1 MGPPAPLEHQEA
13 RYNDVLRRHN
23 LAERAERGMAIARTG
38 DPAIAAPYAWRHRSM
53 TVSVTEERRSAIAPI
68 LSDATAITVALTLA
82 SGGIALFATFFVLA
96 FTTVDWPLGPAA
108 VPPYEQ
114 ITRNAQLFHEAFPSF
129 AALPPAQ
136 FAIVAWFCVIAAWL
150 IYLPLVWK
158 LRAQSLVI
166 DHRMVLIGAIMLG
179 LIAIIVPPLF
189 STDPF
194 SYAMYARFT
203 TVYHANP
210 YVATAQSVAPADPL
224 IPYLYW
230 RDIPS
235 PYGPLWTLISQAIA
249 LGQDTSPLEL
259 ILRFKVVAFALTLLD
274 GWLIYCFARQRWP
287 EQAGWYYLAF
297 AWNPMVLLEG
307 IVIGHND
314 VLILA
319 VMLGS
324 AFLLMR
330 ARPVL
335 TVIGLTA
342 SALIKYS
349 TLPAVGLGGLR
360 LLLRTPV
367 RSRWW
372 LALRLTAAT
381 LIVAACAFV
390 PYWVGFASVMSTVNE
405 PGRGVNNLVARGI
418 GGVLWLVTGGR
429 LSVHTPTVIVAI
441 AALLFAIW
449 QVAEIWRTRHALE
462 AWTIH
467 DELAAWADSLAV
479 FLILWPRIRTWYF
492 LVPLGLS
499 LAAGRTPRRISF
511 WFLIGLTLCSYISY
525 FR

>member
-1 MGPPAPLEHQEA
+1 
-13 RYNDVLRRHN
+13 
-23 LAERAERGMAIARTG
+23 
-38 DPAIAAPYAWRHRSM
+38 M
-53 TVSVTEERRSAIAPI
+53 TVSITEERRAAVLPLGAETDEAP
-68 LSDATAITVALTLA
+68 SYATVLMMVAGGLLLA
-82 SGGIALFATFFVLA
+82 LLCVLA
-96 FTTVDWPLGPAA
+96 FTTAQWPIGPAA

-114 ITRNAQLFHEAFPSF
+114 ITRNAQLFHEAFPAF
-129 AALPPAQ
+129 AAFPPAE
-136 FAIVAWFCVIAAWL
+136 FALVAWCCVIGLWL
-150 IYLPLVWK
+150 VYLPLVWK
-158 LRAQSLVI
+158 LRGQAIDPRLV
-166 DHRMVLIGAIMLG
+166 LGGAI
-179 LIAIIVPPLF
+179 AIGIVAVVVPPLF

-194 SYAMYARFT
+194 SYAMYARFE

-210 YVATAQSVAPADPL
+210 YLSTARSVAPADAL

-235 PYGPLWTLISQAIA
+235 PYGPLWTLISQVIV
-249 LGQDTSPLEL
+249 GGEDTPLEM
-259 ILRFKVVAFALTLLD
+259 ILRLKMVAFALTLLD
-274 GWLIYCFARQRWP
+274 GWLIYSFVRRRWP

-297 AWNPMVLLEG
+297 AWNPMVILEG

-324 AFLLMR
+324 ALLLAR
-330 ARPVL
+330 GRPVL
-335 TVIGLTA
+335 AVVGLTA

-360 LLLRTPV
+360 LLLRTPI
-367 RSRWW
+367 RARWW
-372 LALRLTAAT
+372 LALRLAAAT
-381 LIVAACAFV
+381 LAVAVCAFV
-390 PYWVGFASVMSTVNE
+390 PYWTGYASVMSTVNE

-418 GGVLWLVTGGR
+418 GGLLYLVTGGR
-429 LSVHTPTVIVAI
+429 LSAKTPAAIVGI
-441 AALLFAIW
+441 VALLFATW
-449 QVAEIWRTRHALE
+449 QVQEIWRSRHSLA

-492 LVPLGLS
+492 LVPLGLA
-499 LAAGRTPRRISF
+499 LAAGRAPRRFPF
-511 WFLIGLTLCSYISY
+511 WFLIALTLYSYISY

>member
-1 MGPPAPLEHQEA
+1 
-13 RYNDVLRRHN
+13 
-23 LAERAERGMAIARTG
+23 
-38 DPAIAAPYAWRHRSM
+38 M
-53 TVSVTEERRSAIAPI
+53 TVSVTEERRSVVRAILP
-68 LSDATAITVALTLA
+68 DATAITTALTLA
-82 SGGIALFATFFVLA
+82 TGCVALFATFFVLA
-96 FTTVDWPLGPAA
+96 FTTVEWPLGPAA

-114 ITRNAQLFHEAFPSF
+114 ITRNAQLFHEVFPSL
-129 AALPPAQ
+129 ASLPPAQ
-136 FAIVAWFCVIAAWL
+136 FAFVAWMCVIAAWL
-150 IYLPLVWK
+150 VYLPLVWK
-158 LRAQSLVI
+158 LRGEALVI
-166 DHRMVLIGAIMLG
+166 DHRMVLIGAITLG
-179 LIAIIVPPLF
+179 LIAIVVPPLF

-194 SYAMYARFT
+194 SYAMYARFPEI
-203 TVYHANP
+203 YHANP

-235 PYGPLWTLISQAIA
+235 PYGPLWTMVSQGIA
-249 LGQDTSPLEL
+249 AGPDASPLEL
-259 ILRFKVVAFALTLLD
+259 ILRFKVVAFAATLLD
-274 GWLIYCFARQRWP
+274 GWLIYSFVRLRWP
-287 EQAGWYYLAF
+287 ERAGWFYLAF

-307 IVIGHND
+307 VVIGHND

-335 TVIGLTA
+335 AVVGLTA

-367 RSRWW
+367 RTRWW
-372 LALRLTAAT
+372 LALRLAAAT
-381 LIVAACAFV
+381 LVVAACAFI

-405 PGRGVNNLVARGI
+405 PGRGVNNIVARAI
-418 GGVLWLVTGGR
+418 GGLLWLLTGGR
-429 LSVHTPTVIVAI
+429 LSVHTPTVIVVI
-441 AALLFAIW
+441 VALIFAVW
-449 QVAEIWRTRHALE
+449 QVSEIWRTRHDSE

-467 DELAAWADSLAV
+467 DEMAAWADSLAV

-499 LAAGRTPRRISF
+499 LAAGRAPRRVSF
-511 WFLIGLTLCSYISY
+511 WFLIGLTICSYISY

>member
-1 MGPPAPLEHQEA
+1 M
-13 RYNDVLRRHN
+13 
-23 LAERAERGMAIARTG
+23 
-38 DPAIAAPYAWRHRSM
+38 
-53 TVSVTEERRSAIAPI
+53 
-68 LSDATAITVALTLA
+68 
-82 SGGIALFATFFVLA
+82 
-96 FTTVDWPLGPAA
+96 
-108 VPPYEQ
+108 
-114 ITRNAQLFHEAFPSF
+114 
-129 AALPPAQ
+129 
-136 FAIVAWFCVIAAWL
+136 
-150 IYLPLVWK
+150 WK
-158 LRAQSLVI
+158 LRGQSLVI
-166 DHRMVLIGAIMLG
+166 DHRMVLIGAITLG

-203 TVYHANP
+203 TIYHANP

-274 GWLIYCFARQRWP
+274 GWLIYCFVRQRWP

-297 AWNPMVLLEG
+297 AWNPMVLMEG
-307 IVIGHND
+307 VVIGHND

-324 AFLLMR
+324 AFLVMR
-330 ARPVL
+330 SRPVL
-335 TVIGLTA
+335 AVVGLTA

-372 LALRLTAAT
+372 LALRLAAAT
-381 LIVAACAFV
+381 LVVAACAFV
-390 PYWVGFASVMSTVNE
+390 PYWVGFRE
-405 PGRGVNNLVARGI
+405 R
-418 GGVLWLVTGGR
+418 
-429 LSVHTPTVIVAI
+429 
-441 AALLFAIW
+441 
-449 QVAEIWRTRHALE
+449 
-462 AWTIH
+462 
-467 DELAAWADSLAV
+467 DEH
-479 FLILWPRIRTWYF
+479 
-492 LVPLGLS
+492 GQ
-499 LAAGRTPRRISF
+499 
-511 WFLIGLTLCSYISY
+511 
-525 FR
+525 

>member
-1 MGPPAPLEHQEA
+1 
-13 RYNDVLRRHN
+13 
-23 LAERAERGMAIARTG
+23 
-38 DPAIAAPYAWRHRSM
+38 M
-53 TVSVTEERRSAIAPI
+53 TVGVTEERRSAVRPI
-68 LSDATAITVALTLA
+68 LADATAITVAFTLA
-82 SGGIALFATFFVLA
+82 IGGVASFATLFVLG
-96 FTTVDWPLGPAA
+96 FTTVEWPIGPAA

-114 ITRNAQLFHEAFPSF
+114 ITRNAQLFHEAFPAF
-129 AALPPAQ
+129 AALPPAR
-136 FAIVAWFCVIAAWL
+136 FALLAWACVIAAWL
-150 IYLPLVWK
+150 VYLPLIWK
-158 LRAQSLVI
+158 LRALVV
-166 DHRMVLIGAIMLG
+166 DHRIVLAGAIMLG
-179 LIAIIVPPLF
+179 LIAVIVPPLF

-194 SYAMYARFT
+194 SYAMYARFAT
-203 TVYHANP
+203 LYHANP

-235 PYGPLWTLISQAIA
+235 PYGPLWTLFSQVVVA
-249 LGQDTSPLEL
+249 GQDRSPLEL
-259 ILRFKVVAFALTLLD
+259 ILRFKVIAFACTLLD
-274 GWLIYCFARQRWP
+274 GWLIYSFVRQRWP
-287 EQAGWYYLAF
+287 EQAGWCYLAF
-297 AWNPMVLLEG
+297 AWNPMVLIEG

-330 ARPVL
+330 SRPLL
-335 TVIGLTA
+335 TTVGLAA

-367 RSRWW
+367 RARWW
-372 LALRLTAAT
+372 MATRLVAAT
-381 LIVAACAFV
+381 LIVAVCAFI
-390 PYWVGFASVMSTVNE
+390 PYWIGFASVMSTVNE

-418 GGVLWLVTGGR
+418 GGVLWLLSGGR
-429 LSVHTPTVIVAI
+429 LSVHTPAVIVGI
-441 AALLFAIW
+441 VALLFAIW
-449 QVAEIWRTRHALE
+449 QVAEISRSRHTLE

-499 LAAGRTPRRISF
+499 LAAGRAPRRISL
-511 WFLIGLTLCSYISY
+511 WFLIGLTICSYVSY

>member
-1 MGPPAPLEHQEA
+1 
-13 RYNDVLRRHN
+13 
-23 LAERAERGMAIARTG
+23 
-38 DPAIAAPYAWRHRSM
+38 M
-53 TVSVTEERRSAIAPI
+53 TVGITEERQRAVRPMLA
-68 LSDATAITVALTLA
+68 DTTAITVVFTLA
-82 SGGIALFATFFVLA
+82 MGCVALFATLFVLA
-96 FTTVDWPLGPAA
+96 FTTVEWPLGPAA

-114 ITRNAQLFHEAFPSF
+114 ITRNAQLFHEAFPAF

-136 FAIVAWFCVIAAWL
+136 FALLAWLCVIAAWF
-150 IYLPLVWK
+150 IYLPLIWK
-158 LRAQSLVI
+158 LRGLVV
-166 DHRMVLIGAIMLG
+166 DHRVVLAGAIMLG
-179 LIAIIVPPLF
+179 LIAVVVPPLF

-194 SYAMYARFT
+194 SYAMYARFAT
-203 TVYHANP
+203 LYHANP

-230 RDIPS
+230 RNIPS
-235 PYGPLWTLISQAIA
+235 PYGPLWTLISQAIVA
-249 LGQDTSPLEL
+249 GQDVSPLEM
-259 ILRFKVVAFALTLLD
+259 ILRLKVVAFAFTLLD
-274 GWLIYCFARQRWP
+274 GWLVYTFVRQRWP
-287 EQAGWYYLAF
+287 EQAGWCYLAF
-297 AWNPMVLLEG
+297 AWNPMVLIEG

-324 AFLLMR
+324 ALLLAR
-330 ARPVL
+330 SRPVVT
-335 TVIGLTA
+335 TVGLTA

-349 TLPAVGLGGLR
+349 TLPVVGLGGLR

-367 RSRWW
+367 RARWW
-372 LALRLTAAT
+372 LALRLGAAT
-381 LIVAACAFV
+381 LAVAVCAFI
-390 PYWVGFASVMSTVNE
+390 PYWIGFASVMSTVNE

-418 GGVLWLVTGGR
+418 GGLLWLLTGGR
-429 LSVHTPTVIVAI
+429 LSVHTPAVIVGI
-441 AALLFAIW
+441 VALIFATW
-449 QVAEIWRTRHALE
+449 QVSEIWRSRHALE

-499 LAAGRTPRRISF
+499 LAAGRVPRRTSL
-511 WFLIGLTLCSYISY
+511 WFLIGLTIYSYISY

>member
-1 MGPPAPLEHQEA
+1 
-13 RYNDVLRRHN
+13 
-23 LAERAERGMAIARTG
+23 
-38 DPAIAAPYAWRHRSM
+38 M
-53 TVSVTEERRSAIAPI
+53 TVSVTEERRSAVRPI
-68 LSDATAITVALTLA
+68 LADAPAITAAFTLA
-82 SGGIALFATFFVLA
+82 IGGVALFATLFALA
-96 FTTVDWPLGPAA
+96 FTTVEWPLGPAA

-114 ITRNAQLFHEAFPSF
+114 ITRNAQLFHEAFPAF
-129 AALPPAQ
+129 AGLPPAQ
-136 FAIVAWFCVIAAWL
+136 FALVAWACVVAAWL
-150 IYLPLVWK
+150 IYLPLIWK
-158 LRAQSLVI
+158 LRGSSLVI
-166 DHRMVLIGAIMLG
+166 DHRIVLAGAIMLG
-179 LIAIIVPPLF
+179 LIAVVAPPLF

-194 SYAMYARFT
+194 SYAMYARFAT
-203 TVYHANP
+203 LYHANP

-235 PYGPLWTLISQAIA
+235 PYGPLWTLISQAIVA
-249 LGQDTSPLEL
+249 GQDTSPLEL
-259 ILRFKVVAFALTLLD
+259 ILRFKVIAFAFTLLD
-274 GWLIYCFARQRWP
+274 GWLIYLFVRQRWP

-297 AWNPMVLLEG
+297 AWNPMVLVEG

-324 AFLLMR
+324 ALLLMR
-330 ARPVL
+330 SRPVL
-335 TVIGLTA
+335 TAAGLAA
-342 SALIKYS
+342 SSLIKYS

-367 RSRWW
+367 RARWW
-372 LALRLTAAT
+372 LAARLVAAT
-381 LIVAACAFV
+381 LIVAVCAFI
-390 PYWVGFASVMSTVNE
+390 PYWIGFASVMSTVNE
-405 PGRGVNNLVARGI
+405 PGRGVNNIVARGI
-418 GGVLWLVTGGR
+418 GGLLWLLSGGR
-429 LSVHTPTVIVAI
+429 LSVHTPAVIVAI
-441 AALLFAIW
+441 VALLFAIW
-449 QVAEIWRTRHALE
+449 QVSEIWRSRHVLE

-499 LAAGRTPRRISF
+499 LAAGRAPRRFSLS
-511 WFLIGLTLCSYISY
+511 FLIGLTICSYISY